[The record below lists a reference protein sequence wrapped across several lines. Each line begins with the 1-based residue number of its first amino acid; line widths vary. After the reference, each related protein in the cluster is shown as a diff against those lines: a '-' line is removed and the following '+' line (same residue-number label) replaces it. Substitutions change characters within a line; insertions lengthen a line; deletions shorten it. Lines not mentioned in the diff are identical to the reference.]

1 MQGNINHQD
10 TCPILRERGIFTLK
24 VHATQRR
31 LGSKGSHQDSGQGG
45 SHNLG
50 CDTKIGGAPE
60 ALQRGYAKETHALP
74 EVAPQRG
81 GLYEKHG
88 SLRPREGC
96 PRAALTP
103 GRTKSLKPKGGHT
116 NRVPPTGKE
125 TSQEQPCPTTLST
138 TTEMFPTCAVPL
150 NTENVGRA
158 RNSGI
163 LHFYF
168 HYFTTRG

>member
-1 MQGNINHQD
+1 MQRNINHQD
-10 TCPILRERGIFTLK
+10 TCPILRERGILTLK
-24 VHATQRR
+24 VYATQRR

-50 CDTKIGGAPE
+50 SDTKTGGAPE
-60 ALQRGYAKETHALP
+60 ALQRCYAKGTHALP

-88 SLRPREGC
+88 SLRPRAGC

-103 GRTKSLKPKGGHT
+103 GRTKSLKPQGGRT

-125 TSQEQPCPTTLST
+125 TSQKQSCPTTLST
-138 TTEMFPTCAVPL
+138 TETFPPCAAPL
-150 NTENVGRA
+150 NAENVARA
-158 RNSGI
+158 RNSAI

-168 HYFTTRG
+168 HYCTTRG